1 MFFVVFLV
9 LVNDNFFNIVLFYY
23 RQYLIIFC
31 IGFYFISQ
39 LNLSFCHFIVIQ
51 PLLLNLVIFI
61 VKIFIRFCNCFVFND
76 LYPVFVCVIYFYAHH
91 IYNSNSSLDAY
102 VDSKAVH

>member
-1 MFFVVFLV
+1 MSFSIFSL
-9 LVNDNFFNIVLFYY
+9 DNFFNIVLFYY

-61 VKIFIRFCNCFVFND
+61 VKIFIRFCNSFVLF
-76 LYPVFVCVIYFYAHH
+76 LMICTQYLCALCIFMLITFTT
-91 IYNSNSSLDAY
+91 
-102 VDSKAVH
+102 VHLMPM